1 MLIENLKISKI
12 RLYLLKFKKTKVIF
26 KNFNYFSFTQ
36 FYIYVLSIIRS
47 HSALPLVRHSQ
58 QVYLNALNA
67 NLQQQNQQQQQQ
79 QQPPQQQQQPQMQAN
94 FNNGL
99 INGTNNYPYKMADQ
113 PPQPVQRANTFM
125 YQPSTTTT
133 TNNPINALNS
143 ATLNRA
149 RYRGT
154 SVDKAAF

>member
-1 MLIENLKISKI
+1 MFYLI
-12 RLYLLKFKKTKVIF
+12 LYLCL
-26 KNFNYFSFTQ
+26 
-36 FYIYVLSIIRS
+36 IYYYRS

-79 QQPPQQQQQPQMQAN
+79 QQQQPSQQQQQPQMQAN

-113 PPQPVQRANTFM
+113 PPQAVQRANTFM

-133 TNNPINALNS
+133 TNNPINVLNS